1 MATQSRK
8 GRKKVKPRSYPER
21 ERALSVTLPSA
32 KQEAARSELLK
43 YLNRPHFNLAFE
55 GDELN
60 GRLEHTRF
68 QYIYNNSYPGS
79 MVAKQDY
86 HKTIVA
92 ANKALSQIDRAVR
105 ETILYLPPLQGIVLL
120 HPSENFNPMR
130 AFGPLQ
136 EEALPEVFRAVRELS
151 AKLESLPGEILSL
164 YEMFW
169 PFAQAVEEKTVQAVQ
184 GHEALVAGRGVTRG

>member
-1 MATQSRK
+1 MATRSSK
-8 GRKKVKPRSYPER
+8 KRKKVKPRSYPER

-43 YLNRPHFNLAFE
+43 YLNRPHLNLAFE

-68 QYIYNNSYPGS
+68 QYIYNSAYPGS
-79 MVAKQDY
+79 LLAKQDY
-86 HKTIVA
+86 HKAIVA

-105 ETILYLPPLQGIVLL
+105 GISLYLPPLQGMVLL

-136 EEALPEVFRAVRELS
+136 EEALPGVFKAVRELS
-151 AKLESLPGEILSL
+151 AKLESLPGELLSL
-164 YEMFW
+164 HERSW

-184 GHEALVAGRGVTRG
+184 GHEALVAGRGVSRG